1 MFVYV
6 GFFCVCICVCM
17 VWVLFLL
24 LVYSFCFNL
33 VVFSL
38 FIHFLKKERERGS
51 MVGRVGR

>member
-24 LVYSFCFNL
+24 LVCSFCFNL
-33 VVFSL
+33 LVFSL
-38 FIHFLKKERERGS
+38 FIHFLKKEREREEAWLEG
-51 MVGRVGR
+51 